1 MLFLRCLT
9 LSIHDYK
16 VLTLTV
22 VLSYLP
28 DLSFAAFK
36 YNLQSLQY
44 ALLFQNGDE
53 NASHTGHSSHG
64 PRNPDSANTY
74 LIGGGIASLA
84 AAVHLIHDAHVPGP
98 QIHILESSTVIG
110 GATDGAG
117 DPTKGCILRGE
128 RKLNFSYKCLYDLLS
143 IVPSLSNPNKPVMFE
158 IDEFNEI
165 PTNKT
170 HANARLIAQGR
181 QGPRGSRRDV
191 TSFGLSIKD
200 KWDLLK
206 TMVEPKKGLGCNA
219 INECFDHTFFKSNFW
234 FLWAT
239 M

>member
-1 MLFLRCLT
+1 MLFLQCLT
-9 LSIHDYK
+9 LKIHDYK
-16 VLTLTV
+16 VLTLTL

-64 PRNPDSANTY
+64 PRNPDSTNAY
-74 LIGGGIASLA
+74 LIGGAIASLA

-98 QIHILESSTVIG
+98 QIYILESSTVIG
-110 GATDGAG
+110 GATDNAG
-117 DPTKGCILRGE
+117 DPTKGCTLRGG
-128 RKLNFSYKCLYDLLS
+128 RMLKFSYKCLYDLLS
-143 IVPSLSNPNKPVMFE
+143 IVPSLSNPNKPVMVE

-165 PTNKT
+165 PTNKA

-181 QGPRGSRRDV
+181 QGSEVLDV

-206 TMVEPKKGLGCNA
+206 TMVEPKKSLGCNA
-219 INECFDHTFFKSNFW
+219 IDECFDHTFFKSNFW

-239 M
+239 V